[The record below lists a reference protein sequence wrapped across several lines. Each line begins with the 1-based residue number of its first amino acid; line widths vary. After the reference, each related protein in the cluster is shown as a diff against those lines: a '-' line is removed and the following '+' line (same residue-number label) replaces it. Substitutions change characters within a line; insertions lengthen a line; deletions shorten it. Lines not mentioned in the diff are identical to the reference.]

1 MWHLGIHTPL
11 GRVRLWPSGA
21 GGLVRNASRAW
32 HVSSGVDVFITSS
45 TVLTLFSLPI
55 SSNPQLSP
63 LLCIF
68 FTVQLAVRC

>member
-1 MWHLGIHTPL
+1 MWHLGVHTPL

-21 GGLVRNASRAW
+21 GGLLRNTSRAW
-32 HVSSGVDVFITSS
+32 HMSSGVDVFITSS
-45 TVLTLFSLPI
+45 T
-55 SSNPQLSP
+55 LSP

>member
-21 GGLVRNASRAW
+21 GGLLRNASRAW
-32 HVSSGVDVFITSS
+32 HVSSGIDVFITSS
-45 TVLTLFSLPI
+45 T
-55 SSNPQLSP
+55 LSP